1 MVIGLHRV
9 WVDSLYHVR
18 GAFHWNG
25 SGRPDRTEVDA
36 IGQRIDE
43 LLHDHEAATSEYRI
57 HSFREDGEPNPAVL
71 EDDNE
76 LWLQS
81 GGLYRIRVNP
91 L

>member
-9 WVDSLYHVR
+9 WVDTLYHVR
-18 GAFHWNG
+18 GCLHWQDR
-25 SGRPDRTEVDA
+25 GRPDRSEVNA

-43 LLHDHEAATSEYRI
+43 LLHDYEGVTSEYQI
-57 HSFREDGEPNPAVL
+57 HSFREDGEPNPEVV
-71 EDDNE
+71 EDDGE

-81 GGLYRIRVNP
+81 GGLYRVRVNP